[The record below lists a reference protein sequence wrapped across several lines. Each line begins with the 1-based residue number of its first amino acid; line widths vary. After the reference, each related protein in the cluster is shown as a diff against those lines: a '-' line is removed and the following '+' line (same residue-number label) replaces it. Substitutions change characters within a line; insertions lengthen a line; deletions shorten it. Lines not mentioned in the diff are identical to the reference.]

1 MVPTQPVLL
10 TVDDYRAMP
19 KTGLDKESKR
29 KVYVR
34 EGVEELWILAPG
46 TKTVALFRL
55 REDPARPKA
64 FFGLKQVFG
73 SAYFPG
79 LKLRV
84 RDIFRE

>member
-10 TVDDYRAMP
+10 TVDDSRVMP
-19 KTGLDKESKR
+19 ETRLDKESKR

-34 EGVEELWILAPG
+34 EEVEELWILDPG
-46 TKTVALFRL
+46 TKTVALFQVQ
-55 REDPARPKA
+55 EDPAKPKG

-73 SAYFPG
+73 SAYCPG